1 MKNSIRLFFFAI
13 ALVLASQ
20 SQAAVAV
27 DGADLTGISEFQGMS
42 AEEFVNLTPKQI
54 ETMTGREMSF
64 KEALAIKKAQKMVKK
79 NMDGASGPKSQIVAL
94 LLVIFVGYLGIHRF
108 YLGYTGAGIIQLLT
122 GGGCG
127 IWALI
132 DLVRI
137 ATGELGPKDGS
148 AYDPTL

>member
-1 MKNSIRLFFFAI
+1 MKNSIRLFFFAVVM
-13 ALVLASQ
+13 VLASQ

-79 NMDGASGPKSQIVAL
+79 NMDGASGPKSQVIAL
-94 LLVIFVGYLGIHRF
+94 ILVIFVGGLGIHRF
-108 YLGYTGAGIIQLLT
+108 YLGYTGIGIIQLLT
-122 GGGCG
+122 AGGCG
-127 IWALI
+127 IWWII

-137 ATGELGPKDGS
+137 ATGDLGPKDGS